1 METPV
6 IYGVYFVK
14 GAFFMQLTEVN
25 DTIVGKLLV
34 SKNHC
39 QLPEFIAGAYPDLP
53 SLLKSE
59 KGELAKTYIKTLEFD
74 YMVIGNGET
83 ATYYL
88 NTTEGLI
95 NCELTFFTKNP

>member
-34 SKNHC
+34 SKNHN
-39 QLPEFIAGAYPDLP
+39 QLPEFIAGAYPDLA

-59 KGELAKTYIKTLEFD
+59 KGELAQTYIKTLDFD

-88 NTTEGLI
+88 NTSNGLVK
-95 NCELTFFTKNP
+95 CEITFFTKNP